1 MPNLTV
7 ELVTA
12 LLDRAEALARG
23 EKISLN
29 QLVRDLITQKVE
41 SPNTARP
48 SLAEWFAL
56 SDKVPMNPPPLL
68 EGKSRDWS
76 REELHRGS
84 PA

>member
-7 ELVTA
+7 ELDTA
-12 LLDRAEALARG
+12 LLDRAEALARR

-41 SPNTARP
+41 SPNAARP
-48 SLAEWFAL
+48 SLADWFAL
-56 SDKVPMNPPPLL
+56 SDSAHINPHPLP